1 MEQKKVCQRVLWLIQ
16 VYLSLTIAQQFIK
29 FGLSS
34 EALQSYVPLME
45 KEVRDFLKQTSVFQS
60 PSGIV
65 DIPKTMAQI
74 TLFTASRSLQGKEI
88 REKLNSTYAELYHDL
103 DDGFTPLNF
112 MLPWAPLPQNRRR
125 DIAQKKMTQLYTDI
139 IRARRENG
147 GESDSKDMMWNL
159 MNSAYKDGTPV
170 PDHEIAHMMTGLL
183 MAGQHSSSVTSA
195 WTMLR
200 LASQPDIMEELY
212 QEQRGVLGDKFHGLR
227 LEDLQK
233 LSLCANVVRETL
245 RVHPPIH
252 SIMRKATN
260 TLQIEGTNWVVPAG
274 HVLLAAPATMS
285 FDSSYFPNPAAWDP
299 HRWDTIADPDADVKD
314 KVDYGF
320 GPTATGANSTYL
332 PFGAGRHRCIGEHFA
347 FLQLTLVIA
356 IMVQE
361 FKFQNLPGQAGVV
374 ETDYSVCTF
383 SLSCHEILVTPIHS
397 LCFLARNGLPISNM
411 KRGTKAHD

>member
-1 MEQKKVCQRVLWLIQ
+1 MER
-16 VYLSLTIAQQFIK
+16 
-29 FGLSS
+29 
-34 EALQSYVPLME
+34 
-45 KEVRDFLKQTSVFQS
+45 EVRDFLRTAPVFQAS
-60 PSGIV
+60 SGIV

-74 TLFTASRSLQGKEI
+74 TLFTASRSLQGQEI

-139 IRARRENG
+139 IHARREKGRGN
-147 GESDSKDMMWNL
+147 ESIDMMWNL
-159 MNSAYKDGTPV
+159 MSSVYKDGTPV

-200 LASQPDIMEELY
+200 LASKPEIMEELY
-212 QEQRGVLGDKFHGLR
+212 QEQHRVLGSKLEGMK

-233 LSLCANVVRETL
+233 LPLHANVVRETL

-260 TLQIEGTNWVVPAG
+260 TLPIEGTSWVIPAG
-274 HVLLAAPATMS
+274 NVLLAAPATMS
-285 FDSSYFPNPAAWDP
+285 FDAKYFPNPDVWDP
-299 HRWDTIADPDADVKD
+299 HRWDRIADPVAEEKD

-320 GPTATGANSTYL
+320 GPTSTGANSTYL

-361 FKFQNLPGQAGVV
+361 FKLQNLPDQIGVV
-374 ETDYSVCTF
+374 ETDYSVCTVKF
-383 SLSCHEILVTPIHS
+383 CYYEMLVTSIHS
-397 LCFLARNGLPISNM
+397 HYSPAQNGLPTYDGKSGSKTLDRVYLPVRHHILIVDRHS
-411 KRGTKAHD
+411 RRLQTLFGQ